1 MENVIDIQSKFVRKV
16 SDLRVYQ
23 EAFAISLEIHKSTLT
38 FPKMEQYAL
47 GDQMRRASKSICANL
62 VEAFA
67 RQSAYEAE
75 FKRFLTI
82 AISSSDEMQLWVQY
96 AVALEYISR
105 EVAEKWADKYDHIS
119 RMLQKLRG

>member
-1 MENVIDIQSKFVRKV
+1 MEKVIDVQSRFVRKV

-23 EAFAISLEIHKSTLT
+23 EAFSISLEVHKETLN
-38 FPKMEQYAL
+38 FPRMEQYAL

-96 AVALEYISR
+96 AVTLEYIR
-105 EVAEKWADKYDHIS
+105 LEIAEKWVDRYDHIS